1 MCSMRIKFWVKWRF
15 FGIEHHELMDI
26 VFMMIKYAT
35 IPFSW
40 PPPLVCEVRA
50 VHLGLQGCSGTD
62 WMGRWASQM
71 SLTRALAHCTWH
83 LGPIWRG
90 SRVRVSHHAIH
101 RHPGSVL
108 LFYNFSRCLILK
120 VVEKTQSWAS
130 RRIYQAQQRKHN
142 LLHWRPTLQDRKR
155 RRYVCMLT
163 PTTQVPNY
171 YTTRLSPPQPSSV
184 SPALALSVTNTCTH
198 SFSCVRCLPSI

>member
-1 MCSMRIKFWVKWRF
+1 MPQFRSPGRL
-15 FGIEHHELMDI
+15 FGL
-26 VFMMIKYAT
+26 
-35 IPFSW
+35 
-40 PPPLVCEVRA
+40 
-50 VHLGLQGCSGTD
+50 
-62 WMGRWASQM
+62 
-71 SLTRALAHCTWH
+71 
-83 LGPIWRG
+83 RG
-90 SRVRVSHHAIH
+90 SRGSFWASGVLWDWLNGSLGVSDEPNTHTSTLYLAFGPNLKAVESSSISPCHH

-108 LFYNFSRCLILK
+108 HFYNFSRCLILK

-171 YTTRLSPPQPSSV
+171 SLTFV
-184 SPALALSVTNTCTH
+184 CSPALALSVTNTCTH